1 MSWQWMYA
9 DRLSS
14 EFIKGVHS
22 FLLVAEANKRNGFM
36 SCPCGVC
43 RNHKEYS
50 SSRVLHSHLF
60 RSGFMTGYNC
70 WTKHGERGVMMEDNE
85 EEENDNDYPTM
96 SPEYDGTTMED
107 NDEEEDEEWASNLPD
122 DELGRVISD
131 AKQNCET

>member
-1 MSWQWMYA
+1 MYA
-9 DRLSS
+9 DRLSN

-22 FLLVAEANKRNGFM
+22 FLLMAEANKRSGFM

-43 RNHKEYS
+43 WNHTEYS

-85 EEENDNDYPTM
+85 EEENDNNY
-96 SPEYDGTTMED
+96 PEYDGTTMED
-107 NDEEEDEEWASNLPD
+107 IDEERASDLPMMI
-122 DELGRVISD
+122 LVGPLLMPRKNV
-131 AKQNCET
+131 